1 MLICDAHADTLFRM
15 AYAPGQACDLSLER
29 LRKGGVSLQVLT
41 LFVGMDPAFE
51 AVKALFEKML
61 KARDTLAAQ
70 GWRQT
75 AEPGESRDGETRFM
89 LSVEG
94 CEVLNGRVDA
104 IRKLYRLGVR
114 MAALTWNYQNALG
127 TPAAVSETEGLTPF
141 GIAAAREMQ
150 RLGIAVD
157 VSHLNVAGFYDVL
170 SLEAAPP
177 LASHSC
183 CRALCD
189 HPRNLTDRQLKDLF
203 RAGGYIGI
211 NFFPRFLAPEGAPC
225 DVGTVVS
232 HIDRCHQLG
241 GAGMVGFGSDFDGIT
256 QKPAGL
262 DNPEDFPKLIEEL
275 RARGYKEQ
283 DVRNIAGQSFL
294 DYFGRIGTGR

>member
-1 MLICDAHADTLFRM
+1 MILHIEHADVTEKSLNVLH
-15 AYAPGQACDLSLER
+15 ALYA
-29 LRKGGVSLQVLT
+29 
-41 LFVGMDPAFE
+41 
-51 AVKALFEKML
+51 
-61 KARDTLAAQ
+61 
-70 GWRQT
+70 
-75 AEPGESRDGETRFM
+75 
-89 LSVEG
+89 
-94 CEVLNGRVDA
+94 
-104 IRKLYRLGVR
+104 LGVR
-114 MAALTWNYQNALG
+114 SLGFTHNVSSCAADGCLEARDGVGLTAFGVRLVREMNALG
-127 TPAAVSETEGLTPF
+127 MVVDLAHVSPAAF
-141 GIAAAREMQ
+141 FHA
-150 RLGIAVD
+150 
-157 VSHLNVAGFYDVL
+157 
-170 SLEAAPP
+170 LEASSRPV
-177 LASHSC
+177 LFSHGNA
-183 CRALCD
+183 RALCD